1 MGKRSRLLI
10 FVGAVLFVGLIVAGY
25 WFEWDW
31 TGFTEQNGSTKT
43 LWDWLQLLGILAV
56 PVVIGMGAWIFTT
69 KQVQM
74 REAENIDNQQEA
86 ALQEY
91 LNKML
96 ELLLVNDL
104 RHSSEDDEVRKI
116 ARVRTVTVLR
126 KLDPVRKASV
136 LQFLQETDL
145 VNKDKRIVELV
156 GVDLG
161 GARLSGVNLNGARLS
176 EANLSGANLN
186 GANLS
191 GANLNGANL
200 SGTYLNDADLSGA
213 DLSEADLNEAN
224 LGWAILSGPARS
236 RIFLGPS
243 NLSEANLRG
252 AILSEANLRG
262 ANLREANL
270 SGADL
275 RGANPSGAN
284 FSGANLSD
292 IDLSTVNLSD
302 ANLSNAKLSRAN
314 LRGTNLRGAK
324 GVTDEQ
330 LGEAKSLEGAIM
342 PDGSKHP

>member
-1 MGKRSRLLI
+1 MEKRPRLLI
-10 FVGAVLFVGLIVAGY
+10 FVGVVLFVGLVVAGY

-43 LWDWLQLLGILAV
+43 FWDWLQLLGILAI
-56 PVVIGMGAWIFTT
+56 PVAIGMGAWVFTT
-69 KQVQM
+69 KLVQA
-74 REAENIDNQQEA
+74 REAEHTDNQREA

-91 LNKML
+91 INKML
-96 ELLLVNDL
+96 ELLVVNDL
-104 RHSSEDDEVRKI
+104 RHSSDDDEVREI

-200 SGTYLNDADLSGA
+200 RGTYLNDADLSGA

-243 NLSEANLRG
+243 NLSGANLRG

-302 ANLSNAKLSRAN
+302 ANLSNAKLSRAD

>member
-10 FVGAVLFVGLIVAGY
+10 FVGAALFVGLVVAGY

-31 TGFTEQNGSTKT
+31 TGFTEQNDSTKT
-43 LWDWLQLLGILAV
+43 FWDWLQLLGVLAV
-56 PVVIGMGAWIFTT
+56 PVAIGMGAWVFTT
-69 KQVQM
+69 KHVQV
-74 REAENIDNQQEA
+74 REAENLDNQREE

-91 LNKML
+91 TNKML

-104 RHSSEDDEVRKI
+104 RHSSDDDEVRKI

-126 KLDPVRKASV
+126 KLDPVRKARV

-145 VNKDKRIVELV
+145 VHKDKCIVELV

-161 GARLSGVNLNGARLS
+161 GARLSGVNLHGATLTEADLS
-176 EANLSGANLN
+176 EANLN

-191 GANLNGANL
+191 GANLSGANL

-213 DLSEADLNEAN
+213 DLSEADLKEAN

-243 NLSEANLRG
+243 NMSGANLRG
-252 AILSEANLRG
+252 AKLRRANLRG
-262 ANLREANL
+262 ANLRDANL

-275 RGANPSGAN
+275 SGANPSGAN
-284 FSGANLSD
+284 LSGANLSD
-292 IDLSTVNLSD
+292 IDLSTVNLSN
-302 ANLSNAKLSRAN
+302 ANLSNAKLSRAD
-314 LRGTNLRGAK
+314 LRGADLRGAK

-330 LGEAKSLEGAIM
+330 LGEAISLEGAFM
-342 PDGSKHP
+342 PNGSKHP